1 MATKDK
7 RSTTGPGPAWRAWGR
22 ALLGGAVMAA
32 ALGTGNALGEALVR
46 ALDLD
51 GYPAQLLPAALVSA
65 LAVPVVLALRAVRSG
80 SGRPLGL
87 GTPASAAHG
96 FARGLAVTT
105 ACAALALGGGTAA
118 GWVRWS
124 GPDPAGL
131 VSFLAGNALV
141 AVLLEA
147 LPEETTLR
155 GYAWASLRD
164 RFGGVLSALGTT
176 LVFLLVPAASTV
188 VQAGVAHA
196 VGVAA
201 PPMGLAPAGQDP
213 VAYPVLLSVFGL
225 TLIAARTAPGRAPL
239 WAAIGTHVAFLSVNR
254 VVFEGGRRDA
264 GWSAHVSPVHAA
276 ILELGYLAAT
286 AAVFTGARLLASRR
300 RAPVSGP
307 RTAVTGPRVRA
318 AAAWLRPVLPSGP
331 RATASGGRRVQ
342 PSAATTYSVGVW
354 AGSGARLVPPVR
366 VLSRASA
373 PPPGAVNRG
382 RPATA
387 VRRSPGT
394 RRR

>member
-1 MATKDK
+1 MATKEKKD
-7 RSTTGPGPAWRAWGR
+7 TTDPGPAWRAWGR

-46 ALDLD
+46 ALDMT

-65 LAVPVVLALRAVRSG
+65 LAVPVVLALRAGRPG

-87 GTPASAAHG
+87 GTPAAAAHG

-105 ACAALALGGGTAA
+105 ACAALVLGGGTAA

-124 GPDPAGL
+124 GPDPAAL

-164 RFGGVLSALGTT
+164 RFGGALSALGTT

-196 VGVAA
+196 VGVPA

-213 VAYPVLLSVFGL
+213 VAYLVLLSVFGL

-264 GWSAHVSPVHAA
+264 GWSAHVSTVHAA

-286 AAVFTGARLLASRR
+286 AAVFAGARLLTSRG
-300 RAPVSGP
+300 RAPAS
-307 RTAVTGPRVRA
+307 GPRVRA
-318 AAAWLRPVLPSGP
+318 AAAWLLPVLPSGP

-354 AGSGARLVPPVR
+354 AGAGARLVPPVR
-366 VLSRASA
+366 VVSRASA
-373 PPPGAVNRG
+373 PAPGAVSRA
-382 RPATA
+382 RPAAGT
-387 VRRSPGT
+387 RRSPGT
-394 RRR
+394 RRG